1 MPKPRASGPCS
12 DSIIPIVSNWIA
24 SFAAAIATA
33 VLLAILLRR
42 ADALLLDL
50 PNERSLHARP
60 TPRIGGLGLFP
71 GVAVGCLVAGWRGDE
86 VVLLLGLAGF
96 LFLLSIFDDWRG
108 LPVTLRFGAH
118 LLAAGLLAF
127 GLLGTS
133 PLALAG
139 TLVVTWMINLFNFMD
154 GANGLA
160 GGMAAIGFAVCGL
173 ASDEPGLAFVV
184 SGAAIGFLLFNFDP
198 ARIFLG
204 DAGSIPLGFLAGG
217 LGLLGAAKGQWPVW
231 LPLLVFSP
239 FVVDATVT
247 LLGRLVRREKVWI
260 AHREHYYQRIVLMG
274 WSHRRLAL
282 AEYCLM
288 VACGLSA
295 LAMRGGSFAQQV
307 LGLVVWAAIYAGL
320 MLFIDKCWKDRTTC
334 LGDPA

>member
-1 MPKPRASGPCS
+1 VAG
-12 DSIIPIVSNWIA
+12 V
-24 SFAAAIATA
+24 ATV

-42 ADALLLDL
+42 ADALPLDH
-50 PNERSLHARP
+50 PNERSLHSRP

-71 GVAVGCLVAGWRGDE
+71 GVVLACLVAGLRDPDS
-86 VVLLLGLAGF
+86 LLLMGLAGF
-96 LFLLSIFDDWRG
+96 LFLLSIVDDWRS

-127 GLLGTS
+127 GFLGAS

-139 TLVVTWMINLFNFMD
+139 ALAVAWMTNLFNFMD

-160 GGMAAIGFAVCGL
+160 GGMAAIGFAACGL
-173 ASDEPGLAFVV
+173 ASDAPGLAYAL

-217 LGLLGAAKGQWPVW
+217 LGLLGAAKGQWPGW
-231 LPLLVFSP
+231 FPLLVFSP

-247 LLGRLVRREKVWI
+247 LLRRAWRREKVWQ
-260 AHREHYYQRIVLMG
+260 AHREHYYQRLVRMG

-288 VACGLSA
+288 AACGLSA
-295 LAMRGGSFAQQV
+295 LAMLGAGVAHQV
-307 LGLVVWAAIYAGL
+307 LGLAVWVAIYAGL
-320 MLFIDKCWKDRTTC
+320 MLFIDRCWTNSAARR
-334 LGDPA
+334 GDPA